1 MIEQSEKPSFFII
14 HFSLRTARP
23 GALVDTTIIAYIW
36 DFARTNYKKM
46 TILTFYTIYTK
57 NTHDFCAPFFCLF
70 SLMYGIFSAV
80 LL

>member
-46 TILTFYTIYTK
+46 TILTFYTISTK
-57 NTHDFCAPFFCLF
+57 YRHDFCAPFLLLF
-70 SLMYGIFSAV
+70 SL